1 MIKVMADDD
10 YDDEYDDEYEYDDD
24 DSDDDDDDDDDDDYI
39 YDDIDMI
46 VISHIY
52 HMFLSIYRIN

>member
-1 MIKVMADDD
+1 MADDD

-24 DSDDDDDDDDDDDYI
+24 DSDDDDDDDDDYI